1 MLFEAKKINI
11 ASKEYGIK
19 MSKAD
24 AGKLSLALIFIAIII
39 LPLTRMVLYIN
50 NKSIMLVVNSAMF
63 GRALLNSF
71 IVSLISS
78 IVTLFIGF
86 MLAWCIQRTRIRL
99 KGIFSI
105 IFVLPMLIPS
115 ISHGMGIIILFGNNG
130 IISNLLKFDSGIYG
144 MKGIIAGSVLYA
156 FPVAFLMFNDVMK
169 YEDGL
174 PYEAARVLGIPRW
187 HQIISITIPYLRKP
201 LISIVFAIFTLI
213 ITDYGIPLTVGGK
226 YTTIPVLM
234 YQEVI
239 GQLNFGK
246 GSVYG
251 SILLIPALIAFI
263 FDVTNKDKGNS
274 SFVVQNFVV
283 PRSKIRD
290 AFSYVICILVSL
302 IIMLPLFSFV
312 VLSFVNK
319 YPTDMTLTLAN
330 IIRTINMGGDRYL
343 KNSLLISIL
352 VSIIGVTIA
361 FITAYM
367 TARMKSKLSNFLHL
381 VTITS
386 LAIPGLVL
394 GLSYVLMFKTSF
406 IYGTMMILI
415 LVNLAHF
422 IASPYLMIYNSFNKF
437 NENLESVGH
446 ILGISRAHMIKDVFL
461 PLSKTT
467 IIEMF
472 SYFFVNCMMTISAV
486 SFLATTSNKPI
497 SLMINQFEAQMQL
510 ECAAVVSLAI
520 LILNTA
526 VKVTAFLIKRL
537 SKLRLG

>member
-1 MLFEAKKINI
+1 MLFEVKKTN
-11 ASKEYGIK
+11 STRKEFGIK
-19 MSKAD
+19 ISKAN
-24 AGKLSLALIFIAIII
+24 AGRLSLAFIFISIII
-39 LPLTRMVLYIN
+39 LPLTRMILYIN
-50 NKSIMLVVNSAMF
+50 VKSIRLVVNSVVF
-63 GRALLNSF
+63 GRALSNSI
-71 IVSLISS
+71 IVSLIST
-78 IVTLFIGF
+78 IITLIIGF
-86 MLAWCIQRTRIRL
+86 MLAWCIQRTSIRF

-130 IISNLLKFDSGIYG
+130 IISNLFNLDSGIYG
-144 MKGIIAGSVLYA
+144 MKGIIAGSILYA
-156 FPVAFLMFNDVMK
+156 FPVAFLMLNDVMK

-174 PYEAARVLGIPRW
+174 PYEAARVLGIPRR
-187 HQIISITIPYLRKP
+187 HQIFSITIPYLRKP

-213 ITDYGIPLTVGGK
+213 ITDYGVPLIIGGK
-226 YTTIPVLM
+226 YITVPVLM

-246 GSVYG
+246 GSIYG

-263 FDVTNKDKGNS
+263 FDVLNKDKGNS
-274 SFVVQNFVV
+274 SFVTHGFVIA
-283 PRSKIRD
+283 RNKIRD
-290 AFSYVICILVSL
+290 AFSYVICILISL
-302 IIMLPLFSFV
+302 FIMLPLFSFV
-312 VLSFVNK
+312 VMSFVNK
-319 YPTDMTLTLAN
+319 YPVDMTLTLAN
-330 IIRTINMGGDRYL
+330 IIRTIRMGGDRYL
-343 KNSLLISIL
+343 RNSLLISFL
-352 VSIIGVTIA
+352 VSIIGVIIA

-367 TARMKSKLSNFLHL
+367 TARMKSKLSNLLHL
-381 VTITS
+381 VAITS

-394 GLSYVLMFKTSF
+394 GLSYVLMFKTSL
-406 IYGTMMILI
+406 IYGTIMILI

-486 SFLATTSNKPI
+486 SFLAKTSNKPI

-520 LILNTA
+520 LIINMS
-526 VKVTAFLIKRL
+526 VKVTVYLVRRFKA
-537 SKLRLG
+537 SYT